1 MAHAEVGR
9 LKIVAFTSISR
20 GVFLTMK
27 DRGTVK
33 YHKVLSLQVEI
44 DFVLSH

>member
-1 MAHAEVGR
+1 MAHADVCR
-9 LKIVAFTSISR
+9 LKIVAFPSIRR
-20 GVFLTMK
+20 GDFLTMK